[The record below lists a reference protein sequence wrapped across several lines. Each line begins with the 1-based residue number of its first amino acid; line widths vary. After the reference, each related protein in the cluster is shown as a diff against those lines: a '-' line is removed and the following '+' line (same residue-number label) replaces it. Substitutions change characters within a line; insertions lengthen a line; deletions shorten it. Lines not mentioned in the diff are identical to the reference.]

1 MNFSGYI
8 MSEDDAVARV
18 IDNKIEPIIKNKMP
32 LYLVNGG
39 SFPEWLASRAIDRH
53 RPNSRILKK
62 MLRFTDTSDISTV
75 LYAHAA
81 TITDN
86 YWVKSESENLTYDEV
101 SFKENYF
108 ADIALVGSARSFNRE
123 LTQKELSSNIPE
135 LTNIGSYEKCWK
147 MENGSWYMYKQG
159 NELERFSEIFI
170 SKITK
175 QLGFPCAEYLPD
187 DRFIKTKDFTKGKY
201 NFEPMAALVGENEEY
216 ILNYDKLLEIN
227 EALAKQYLDIIFMD
241 TLCFNMDRHTY
252 NYGLLRD
259 KNTGEIISMA
269 PNFDNN
275 IALISRG
282 YATQAKNSANLLI
295 ELFGELLKDKNI
307 SYDLPAVSRDEVI
320 KIAESSLPDE
330 SIDRNYVVDFVMDRY
345 ERIGQLIQTLDLR
358 QGEDF
363 EIKM

>member
-8 MSEDDAVARV
+8 MSGDDVVARV
-18 IDNKIEPIIKNKMP
+18 NDNNIESIIKGKMP
-32 LYLVNGG
+32 LYLANGG
-39 SFPEWLASRAIDRH
+39 SFLEWLTSRAIDRH

-62 MLRFTDTSDISTV
+62 LLHFTDTSDISTV

-86 YWVKSESENLTYDEV
+86 YWVKYENDNLTYDEV

-108 ADIALVGSARSFNRE
+108 ADIALVGSAKSYNRE
-123 LTQKELSSNIPE
+123 LTQKELSSNTPE
-135 LTNIGSYEKCWK
+135 LTSIGSYEKCWK
-147 MENGSWYMYKQG
+147 QENESWYMYKQG
-159 NELERFSEIFI
+159 NELERFSEVFI
-170 SKITK
+170 SKLSK
-175 QLGFPCAEYLPD
+175 RLGFPCAEYLPD
-187 DRFIKTKDFTKGKY
+187 DRFIKTKDFTEGKY

-216 ILNYDKLLEIN
+216 ILNYEKLLKIN

-259 KNTGEIISMA
+259 KETGEIISMA

-282 YATQAKNSANLLI
+282 YAENAKNSSNLII
-295 ELFGELLKDKNI
+295 ELFGQLLKEKNI
-307 SYDLPAVSRDEVI
+307 IYDLPAVSRDEVI

-330 SIDRNYVVDFVMDRY
+330 KIDRNYVVDFVIDRY
-345 ERIGQLIQTLDLR
+345 ERIEQLIQSLDLR
-358 QGEDF
+358 
-363 EIKM
+363 KLK

>member
-8 MSEDDAVARV
+8 MSGDAAVARV
-18 IDNKIEPIIKNKMP
+18 NDNNVEPIIKERMP
-32 LYLVNGG
+32 LYLANGG
-39 SFPEWLASRAIDRH
+39 SFSEWLASRAIDRH

-81 TITDN
+81 TIADN
-86 YWVKSESENLTYDEV
+86 YWVKSENENLTYDEV

-123 LTQKELSSNIPE
+123 LTQKELSSNTPE
-135 LTNIGSYEKCWK
+135 LTSIGSYEKCWK
-147 MENGSWYMYKQG
+147 QQNGDWYMYKQG

-170 SKITK
+170 SKLTK
-175 QLGFPCAEYLPD
+175 QLGFPSAEYIPD
-187 DRFIKTKDFTKGKY
+187 DKYIKTKDFTEGKY

-216 ILNYDKLLEIN
+216 ILNYDKLLEIDK
-227 EALAKQYLDIIFMD
+227 ALANQYLDIIFMD

-259 KNTGEIISMA
+259 KETGEIISMA

-282 YATQAKNSANLLI
+282 YAAQAKNSANLLI
-295 ELFGELLKDKNI
+295 ELFVELLKEKNI
-307 SYDLPAVSRDEVI
+307 SYDLPVVSREEVI
-320 KIAESSLPDE
+320 KIADSSLPDE
-330 SIDRNYVVDFVMDRY
+330 KIDRNYVTDFVMNRY
-345 ERIGQLIQTLDLR
+345 ERIEQLIQVLDLR
-358 QGEDF
+358 QSNDF
-363 EIKM
+363 EIKL